1 MKKNKISYTEIE
13 TQEELKQLLSSSI
26 YIKNK
31 AFQDLD
37 FTHSDLLKYKN
48 SYENCLFLGC
58 TLPENLINTR
68 LEDSLIFPKIK
79 IPFNVY
85 RSTLYTKD
93 SLYEGYELGNIDS
106 YKNTFDKKVYDHY
119 IANGKEAKDI
129 KETLARR
136 LHDFS
141 ISNALYNFLDN
152 YPEKK
157 VVAIM
162 GGHQLGR
169 NEKTYKDIAK
179 ISKTLT
185 EEGYLMI
192 SGGGPGAMEATHVGA
207 WMAGRNDKDLQKVIN
222 LLSEAPI
229 YTDALWL
236 DKAFSAIALYP
247 ETQYQS
253 LGIPTWLY
261 GHEPPTPFATD
272 IAKYFANSVREDGLL
287 SIAKGGIIFSPGSAG
302 TIQEIFQEATQNHYL
317 SYDYASPMVFMDSK
331 YWTEERAI
339 YPLLTKMMKEGK
351 YKNLLLS
358 KYDQWLDIV
367 NEILKFTV

>member
-1 MKKNKISYTEIE
+1 MVHGRP
-13 TQEELKQLLSSSI
+13 LPSI
-26 YIKNK
+26 V
-31 AFQDLD
+31 FQDGD
-37 FTHSDLLKYKN
+37 
-48 SYENCLFLGC
+48 
-58 TLPENLINTR
+58 
-68 LEDSLIFPKIK
+68 
-79 IPFNVY
+79 VV
-85 RSTLYTKD
+85 
-93 SLYEGYELGNIDS
+93 
-106 YKNTFDKKVYDHY
+106 TFDFGVKDKKYGICTDAAFTM
-119 IANGKEAKDI
+119 IIGNP
-129 KETLARR
+129 
-136 LHDFS
+136 
-141 ISNALYNFLDN
+141 DN

-207 WMAGRNDKDLQKVIN
+207 WMAGRSENDLQKVIH
-222 LLSEAPI
+222 LLSEAPV

-247 ETQYQS
+247 ETQYRS

-317 SYDYASPMVFMDSK
+317 SYDYASPMVFMNSK

-367 NEILKFTV
+367 NEIRKFTV